1 MNAARQQV
9 TVRWPRRSSLR
20 VPKWTLLFAVIAVL
34 GGVCCSGASGQVNP
48 TLPGKSTMRPLDPE
62 HPQTYREVL
71 IFGLKAKLPSELA
84 FIDSVVVAVEEG
96 RLPSRLVDQTYFWA
110 RTRSGN
116 SLYGRPN
123 RPIIYFIPALQAR
136 LKKLHINVELEGG
149 LP

>member
-1 MNAARQQV
+1 MDAARQLV
-9 TVRWPRRSSLR
+9 TVRGPRGSSLR
-20 VPKWTLLFAVIAVL
+20 APKWTLLFAAIVAL
-34 GGVCCSGASGQVNP
+34 GGVWSSGAIGQVNP

-71 IFGLKAKLPSELA
+71 VFGLKAKLPSELA
-84 FIDSVVVAVEEG
+84 FIDSIVVAVEEG

-123 RPIIYFIPALQAR
+123 RPIVYFIPALQAR

>member
-1 MNAARQQV
+1 
-9 TVRWPRRSSLR
+9 
-20 VPKWTLLFAVIAVL
+20 
-34 GGVCCSGASGQVNP
+34 
-48 TLPGKSTMRPLDPE
+48 
-62 HPQTYREVL
+62 VL

>member
-1 MNAARQQV
+1 MDAARQQV
-9 TVRWPRRSSLR
+9 TVRGPRHSSFR
-20 VPKWTLLFAVIAVL
+20 ISMWTLLFTSIAVL
-34 GGVCCSGASGQVNP
+34 SGLWSSGAIGQVNP
-48 TLPGKSTMRPLDPE
+48 TLPGKSTMRPLDPQ
-62 HPQTYREVL
+62 HPETYREVL
-71 IFGLKAKLPSELA
+71 IFGLKAKLPTELA